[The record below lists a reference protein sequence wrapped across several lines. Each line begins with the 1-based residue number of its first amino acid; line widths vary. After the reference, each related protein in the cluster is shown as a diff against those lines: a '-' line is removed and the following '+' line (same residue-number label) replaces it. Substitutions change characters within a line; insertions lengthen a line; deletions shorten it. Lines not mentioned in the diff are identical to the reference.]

1 MYMKTGIKKI
11 SLLISLLVLFVF
23 LAGCS
28 EDTSASNATTPATV
42 STTGPSSTAPYSA
55 GDVIKN
61 PQDPAQTALLI
72 IGYNSSTD
80 KYERAFIYP
89 NADGSWGYRVNKNTE
104 KVSRVLTDRIYTQ
117 KVATVT
123 PSLVPV
129 RTHVTTA
136 TPTSTISSNKTS
148 TTTTTTISPTGKPTF
163 KKIVPDE
170 GTAGT
175 TVTITSLT
183 GTNFKSGA
191 IVQLTNADNPN
202 ITATNVDVQS
212 PTLMTCKFVIPAN
225 STPGAWDVVI
235 TNTDGQFVKYA
246 YIFSVRSAV
255 GTSTTTQSDSEGISV
270 SPTFTIGNDVIMT
283 ITGSGFQSGN
293 LKVQLTKSTGARTLI
308 TARNVRWDSETKVTA
323 WFTIP
328 EGSKG
333 TWTVVVIN
341 PDGTTRTL
349 TNGFEVKA

>member
-1 MYMKTGIKKI
+1 MKTGIKKI
-11 SLLISLLVLFVF
+11 TLLISLLVLFVF

-28 EDTSASNATTPATV
+28 EDTSSSNATTPATV

-55 GDVIKN
+55 GDVIQN

-72 IGYNSSTD
+72 ISYNSSTD

-89 NADGSWGYRVNKNTE
+89 NADGSWGYRVNMNTE

-136 TPTSTISSNKTS
+136 TPTSTTTS
-148 TTTTTTISPTGKPTF
+148 TTTTIVSPTGKPTF

-170 GTAGT
+170 GTAGKKI
-175 TVTITSLT
+175 TITSLT
-183 GTNFKSGA
+183 GTNFRSGA
-191 IVQLTNADNPN
+191 TVTLKKDDNPN
-202 ITATNVDVQS
+202 ITATDVS
-212 PTLMTCKFVIPAN
+212 VESSTLLTCTFNPPAN

-235 TNTDGQFVKYA
+235 TNPNGQYVIYS
-246 YIFSVRSAV
+246 YIFTIHTPVE
-255 GTSTTTQSDSEGISV
+255 TTTTSSEDSEGITSV
-270 SPTFTIGNDVIMT
+270 SPTFTIGNDVVMT
-283 ITGSGFQSGN
+283 IIGSGFQSGN
-293 LKVQLTKSTGARTLI
+293 LKIQMTKSAGTVKLI
-308 TARNVRWDSETKVTA
+308 TARNTRWDSETKVTA

-341 PDGTTRTL
+341 PDGTRSTL